1 MREFTKSM
9 LGYSWAVSLFG
20 IKQLA
25 NIIMP
30 PATGRPTNRTGSDFD
45 SATRATTDYLDG
57 TFKEVYKTG
66 DQLQRSL
73 VDTLSDVVSSDAPN
87 RVQNTV
93 SDILQR
99 FKQADRG

>member
-20 IKQLA
+20 IKQLT

-30 PATGRPTNRTGSDFD
+30 PAAGRPANRTRSDFD
-45 SATRATTDYLDG
+45 SATRATTEYLDG

-73 VDTLSDVVSSDAPN
+73 VDTLSDVLSSDVPN
-87 RVQNTV
+87 RVQNAV